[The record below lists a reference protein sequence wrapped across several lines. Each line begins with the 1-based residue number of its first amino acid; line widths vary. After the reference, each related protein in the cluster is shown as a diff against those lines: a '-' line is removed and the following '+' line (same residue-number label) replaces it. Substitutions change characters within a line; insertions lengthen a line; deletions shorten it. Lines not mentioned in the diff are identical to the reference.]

1 MHGLSIDDPKLNFS
15 SAHFIGEHDKCER
28 IHGHNYRVKIELKG
42 GLNDNFMVIDFN
54 LAKERVKKLCDRMD
68 HKILL
73 PAKSQLL
80 KLQEKGAQIEV
91 KSRDKFFS
99 FPKEDCEL
107 LPIRATTAE
116 EIAKFLFDELRA
128 DLEQLKAVYV
138 AESEGSTAFYL
149 ED

>member
-1 MHGLSIDDPKLNFS
+1 
-15 SAHFIGEHDKCER
+15 
-28 IHGHNYRVKIELKG
+28 VKIELKG

-107 LPIRATTAE
+107 LPISATTAE

>member
-1 MHGLSIDDPKLNFS
+1 MHGLSIEDPKLNFS
-15 SAHFIGEHDKCER
+15 SAHFIAEHDKCER
-28 IHGHNYRVKIELKG
+28 IHGHNYRVKVELTG
-42 GLNDNFMVIDFN
+42 GLNDNYMVIDFN
-54 LAKERVKKLCDRMD
+54 AAKERVKRLCHRLD

-73 PAKSQLL
+73 PAESPLL
-80 KLQEKGAQIEV
+80 KIQEKGLQIEV
-91 KSRDKFFS
+91 KSRDKFSS

-116 EIAKFLFDELRA
+116 EIAKFLFDELKV
-128 DLEQLKAVYV
+128 DLEQLKAVYL